1 MSRLRRAGGPHTEG
15 VDEIGTHRLLTGL
28 LTEGVAAA
36 ILERLDVRA
45 DAIRAASQRLFGP
58 PAGVAD
64 DQTPP
69 MSTEA
74 VRALDA
80 AACNAAAS
88 GSPDTPTE
96 VRTEH
101 LLAVLALDPGS
112 RARRVLNDLGV
123 DIAAIKRELQ
133 CHIAVNPTR
142 PARWWKR
149 RPPDQ
154 HGCSFCGRT
163 TAAAVGSSNGP
174 AWPSAADVP
183 PSPARSSTAVSPTPD
198 RPAPRWQ
205 PKRRA
210 HPPRPG
216 PPPPVPPAVGPKPGR
231 KGRAFRSLDTLLI
244 RHGGRDVLH
253 GSVLALASAK
263 RSRACLRGMGISSKA
278 GHAHRHPGA
287 RPDPAPG
294 PLTATIPSHSQSQSC
309 HDSRRA
315 PVRPALATLRGRRRH
330 T

>member
-1 MSRLRRAGGPHTEG
+1 
-15 VDEIGTHRLLTGL
+15 
-28 LTEGVAAA
+28 
-36 ILERLDVRA
+36 
-45 DAIRAASQRLFGP
+45 
-58 PAGVAD
+58 
-64 DQTPP
+64 

-80 AACNAAAS
+80 AACNAAAN

-101 LLAVLALDPGS
+101 LLAVLAVDPGS

-163 TAAAVGSSNGP
+163 TAA
-174 AWPSAADVP
+174 
-183 PSPARSSTAVSPTPD
+183 VSPTPD

-205 PKRRA
+205 SKRRA

-287 RPDPAPG
+287 RPGTRAADR
-294 PLTATIPSHSQSQSC
+294 
-309 HDSRRA
+309 HDSEPFTVAELPRQPPRTRKAGPCNTPWSSTSYLTFLVPAFARRNDY
-315 PVRPALATLRGRRRH
+315 PGS
-330 T
+330 